1 MLFGKK
7 GGGNRPPA
15 AAPSIPRP
23 EAAPGSRRRPR
34 PAAVAARGWGWQ
46 HGGRAGLAVSGLD
59 LAISPGERVLLLGA
73 SGAGKSTFLHALAGV
88 LGPDTGGE
96 EQGVLTLDGVHP
108 ANARG
113 RTGLVLQDPDSQ
125 TVLSRVGDEVAFGAE
140 NLAVPAAE
148 IWPRVRSAL
157 ADVGLEVP
165 LDRSTSALSGG
176 QKQRL
181 ALASVMAMEPGLL
194 LLDEPTA
201 NLDPDGVVE
210 IRDAVTRVLDR
221 TGATLIVVEHRVDV
235 WAGVVD
241 RVVVLAAGGGVLAD
255 GSPEQVLGNP
265 GHRSTLAESGVWLP
279 GIRPEIPGGPWRPA
293 AAGPRLLEARGLAV
307 ARSLRGP
314 AVLTGAD
321 LSLDAGTAVGITGP
335 NGAGKSTLALTL
347 GGLLRPRGGTLTA
360 APALAGTARPEP
372 GRWTSAQLVDRI
384 GTVFQEPEHQFLANT
399 VLDELAFGPR
409 RLGRETDGQV
419 LARVHQL
426 AERLRLDG
434 LLEANPFTL
443 SGGEKRRLSVA
454 TMLATEPSI
463 LLLDEP
469 TFGQDARTWAELVAL
484 LRGQLSEGRCVVSVT
499 HDAEFIEALASRNLR
514 VADGVLTP
522 AAAAPGVPAG
532 GAATGDVGTARDV
545 QVRR

>member
-1 MLFGKK
+1 M
-7 GGGNRPPA
+7 
-15 AAPSIPRP
+15 PRP

-265 GHRSTLAESGVWLP
+265 AHRSTLAESGVWLP

-522 AAAAPGVPAG
+522 AAAAPGVPASG
-532 GAATGDVGTARDV
+532 AGTAGAATAGGGGTARDV

>member
-1 MLFGKK
+1 MLFGRKPRS
-7 GGGNRPPA
+7 RPPA
-15 AAPSIPRP
+15 VAPAAVIP
-23 EAAPGSRRRPR
+23 EAPGSRRRSR
-34 PAAVAARGWGWQ
+34 PAAVTAAGWGWQ
-46 HGGRAGLAVSGLD
+46 HGGRNAPAVCGLD
-59 LAISPGERVLLLGA
+59 LAVSPGERVLLLGA

-96 EQGVLTLDGVHP
+96 EHGTLTLDGVHP
-108 ANARG
+108 ADPAARG

-140 NLAVPAAE
+140 NLAVPAGE

-157 ADVGLEVP
+157 ADVGLDVP
-165 LDRSTSALSGG
+165 LDRSTAMLSGG

-201 NLDPDGVVE
+201 NLDPDGVGE

-221 TGATLIVVEHRVDV
+221 TGATLIVVEHRVEV

-265 GHRSTLAESGVWLP
+265 AHRRTLAASGVWLP
-279 GIRPEIPGGPWRPA
+279 GAAPEIPGGPWTPA

-307 ARSLRGP
+307 ARSARGP
-314 AVLTGAD
+314 AVLSGVD
-321 LSLDAGTAVGITGP
+321 LTLDAGTAVGITGP

-347 GGLLRPRGGTLTA
+347 GGLLRPRAGTLTA
-360 APALAGTARPEP
+360 APALAGTARTEP

-384 GTVFQEPEHQFLANT
+384 GTVFQEPEHQFLTNT
-399 VLDELAFGPR
+399 VRDELAFGPR
-409 RLGRETDGQV
+409 RLGRDTDGQV
-419 LARVHQL
+419 LARVQHL
-426 AERLRLDG
+426 AERLGLDG

-454 TMLATEPSI
+454 TMLATEPAI

-484 LRGQLSEGRCVVSVT
+484 LRGQLSEGSCVVSVT
-499 HDAEFIEALASRNLR
+499 HDAEFIQALGSRNLQAAGGELGA
-514 VADGVLTP
+514 VETLTP
-522 AAAAPGVPAG
+522 GLGDTAEAP
-532 GAATGDVGTARDV
+532 TGRGRP
-545 QVRR
+545 